1 MLDARARDAAGS
13 RLGWHS
19 YSGHRDHSTSSSEE
33 LFNYSNRLGMIQVF
47 VGAGARSYFKSR
59 SANRDTATDQARVTT
74 IADAIDKA
82 LRSAE
87 SEWSGLN
94 QRVED
99 VLARASITMG
109 NNSDEYLTRD
119 PRDSAQQDR
128 FGIKIKDGEKRLKEL
143 EATISHFKFLK
154 NPLASRF
161 PDLNSDAS

>member
-1 MLDARARDAAGS
+1 
-13 RLGWHS
+13 
-19 YSGHRDHSTSSSEE
+19 
-33 LFNYSNRLGMIQVF
+33 MIQLF
-47 VGAGARSYFKSR
+47 PRAGTRSYLKSR
-59 SANRDTATDQARVTT
+59 STNRDSATDQARVAT
-74 IADAIDKA
+74 IADAIDNA

-94 QRVED
+94 QRVDD

-128 FGIKIKDGEKRLKEL
+128 FGVEIKNGQKRLKEL

-154 NPLASRF
+154 DALASRF
-161 PDLNSDAS
+161 PDLNTRSDAS